1 MRRTTT
7 VLLVLALFVLSGQAL
22 AQARRGQIE
31 LFAGGA
37 IPLAPDEFKDYF
49 KVGYSLHGQYVM
61 FPSERLGVTFGAA
74 YELFS
79 FNGDKFLDEL
89 QTTIGPYR
97 DYFDVTGNGHIVEL
111 AVGLRPY
118 LTPATAHTQFFL
130 LGQGTYNMLGT
141 EMTVK
146 IDIPGYYSEK
156 ETYKDDENKFGIAA
170 GAGFETPLSESMN
183 LIIQGLYRHIFT
195 KDEATT
201 FVGITAGIVF

>member
-1 MRRTTT
+1 MRRTTI
-7 VLLVLALFVLSGQAL
+7 VLLALGLFLVSTQAM

-37 IPLAPDEFKDYF
+37 IPLAPDAFKDYF

-61 FPSERLGVTFGAA
+61 FPSERLGLTFGAA

-79 FNGDKFLDEL
+79 FNGDKLLDEYEA
-89 QTTIGPYR
+89 QFPGFR
-97 DYFDVTGNGHIVEL
+97 DYFDVSGNAHIVEL

-118 LTPATAHTQFFL
+118 LTPPEASTQFFL
-130 LGQGTYNMLGT
+130 LAQGTYNMLGT

-146 IDIPGYYSEK
+146 VDIPGYYSGEETFK
-156 ETYKDDENKFGIAA
+156 EDENKVGIAA
-170 GAGFETPLSESMN
+170 GAGFETPFSSTMN

-195 KDEATT
+195 ENDATT

>member
-1 MRRTTT
+1 MRRTIII
-7 VLLVLALFVLSGQAL
+7 LLALGLFLVSTQAM

-61 FPSERLGVTFGAA
+61 FPSERLGVTLGAA

-79 FNGDKFLDEL
+79 FNGDKFLDDLERE
-89 QTTIGPYR
+89 IGPYR
-97 DYFDVTGNGHIVEL
+97 DYFDVSGNAHIVEL

-118 LTPATAHTQFFL
+118 LTPPEANTQFFL
-130 LGQGTYNMLGT
+130 LAQGTYNMLGT
-141 EMTVK
+141 EMKVK
-146 IDIPGYYSEK
+146 ADIPGYYSWE

-170 GAGFETPLSESMN
+170 GAGFEMPFSATMN
-183 LIIQGLYRHIFT
+183 LIIQGLYRHLFT
-195 KDEATT
+195 EDEATT

>member
-1 MRRTTT
+1 MRRTSI
-7 VLLVLALFVLSGQAL
+7 VLLILALFVLSGQAL
-22 AQARRGQIE
+22 AQARRGQVE

-37 IPLAPDEFKDYF
+37 IPLAPDGFKDYF

-61 FPSERLGVTFGAA
+61 FPSERLGVSFGAA

-79 FNGDKFLDEL
+79 FNGDKFIEDLGL
-89 QTTIGPYR
+89 G
-97 DYFDVTGNGHIVEL
+97 DYTDYIDVTGNADIVEL

-118 LTPATAHTQFFL
+118 LTPPTANTQFFL

-141 EMTVK
+141 EMTAE
-146 IDIPGYYSEK
+146 INIPGYYSEK
-156 ETYKDDENKFGIAA
+156 VTEKGDENKFGFAV
-170 GAGFETPLSESMN
+170 GAGFEMPFSSTMN

-195 KDEATT
+195 EDEATT